1 MLTTVLLGQGRLCVT
16 TLLLTVSGVRLGIPP
31 SDVNADPKPGE
42 WTTLLSLDVHESAG
56 ADLLDTYTDAKP
68 VSLGEWEGGQR
79 TGCDAHTTGADAS
92 AQRDL
97 PSLFVVFWTRRHCM
111 SNCATCA

>member
-1 MLTTVLLGQGRLCVT
+1 VLTTVLLGEGRLCVT
-16 TLLLTVSGVRLGIPP
+16 DLLLAMSGVQLGIPP

-79 TGCDAHTTGADAS
+79 TGCDAPTTGADVS

-97 PSLFVVFWTRRHCM
+97 PLCV
-111 SNCATCA
+111 